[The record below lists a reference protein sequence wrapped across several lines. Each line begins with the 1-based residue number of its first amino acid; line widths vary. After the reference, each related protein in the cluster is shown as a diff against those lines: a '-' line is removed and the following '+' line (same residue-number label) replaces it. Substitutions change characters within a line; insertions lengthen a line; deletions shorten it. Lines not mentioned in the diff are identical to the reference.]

1 MRNVIIGF
9 CIGILCAVCVV
20 IIIYCKNYFC
30 PKPLAKSENYVPS
43 GGYVADDK
51 TAVRIAEAVWLSIY
65 GERIYR
71 EKPFI
76 AELRNGVWTV
86 TGTIPEKSIGGVAEI
101 DIAKKNGR
109 ILRVIHG
116 K

>member
-1 MRNVIIGF
+1 MIGF
-9 CIGILCAVCVV
+9 CIGIICAACVV
-20 IIIYCKNYFC
+20 IILYCKNSFYQ
-30 PKPLAKSENYVPS
+30 KPLMKGESYVPS

-51 TAVRIAEAVWLSIY
+51 TAVKIAEAVLIPIY
-65 GERIYR
+65 GESIYR

-76 AELRNGVWTV
+76 AELRNDVWTV
-86 TGTIPEKSIGGVAEI
+86 TGTIHEKSIGGVAVM
-101 DIAKKNGR
+101 DIAKKDGR